1 MYNEYPVYDVPQQ
14 NIIQRFFAQR
24 WSAILIEI
32 VMTIVITVAAGA
44 AFDFFDPF
52 DGSQETS
59 AARNVSENVA
69 LDGDGVLAG
78 DPLHFIRGRGVDYF
92 RAGRLAAAEAMY
104 DWAIALRPDDQDSYS
119 WRGYIKMRRT
129 DYLGAQADY
138 RQLLEFEQNAFEGHN
153 ALCWAF
159 GETRD
164 FASALAHC
172 ERALASAASTA
183 EVASALENRCWLR
196 VELGDYA
203 GAARD
208 CRFVLTLSSGN
219 DDVEAL
225 ARYNL
230 GRVLMAEG
238 ETGAAL
244 PQFEE
249 ALRIGSSY
257 AKMYLDISRIY
268 DTLGYRRSAR
278 ASYEQ
283 YRQLAARD
291 RIVVQAQ
298 G

>member
-1 MYNEYPVYDVPQQ
+1 MYSDFPIYDVPQQ

-24 WSAILIEI
+24 WSAIVIEI

-59 AARNVSENVA
+59 AATNASENIA
-69 LDGDGVLAG
+69 LDDAGALAG
-78 DPLHFIRGRGVDYF
+78 DPLQFIRGRGVDYF
-92 RAGRLAAAEAMY
+92 RARRLAAAEAMY

-119 WRGYIKMRRT
+119 WRGYVRMRRS
-129 DYLGAQADY
+129 DYFGAQADY
-138 RQLLEFEQNAFEGHN
+138 RRLLEFEQNAFDGHN
-153 ALCWAF
+153 ALCWAY
-159 GETRD
+159 GETRY
-164 FASALAHC
+164 FASALTHC
-172 ERALASAASTA
+172 ERALALAVSTV
-183 EVASALENRCWLR
+183 ELASALENRCWLR

-203 GAARD
+203 GATRD
-208 CRFVLTLSSGN
+208 CRLVLTLSSGN
-219 DDVEAL
+219 GDVEAL
-225 ARYNL
+225 AHYNL

-268 DTLGYRRSAR
+268 DTLGYKWSAQ

-283 YRQLAARD
+283 VRQLAARD